1 VLQVLRHYLPLRKAL
16 LIASETLILALVVW
30 AVMSAHLWSD
40 PPRPVRLL
48 LANGGYTQGEAFWRC
63 LFSSVWI
70 AVMAQAALYLNELYD
85 FRVSSSRSDRSARYL
100 SAAGLAAVLAVVST
114 GLARLWE
121 LQGAL
126 DFPGLTFSR
135 TAQSLVFAVALAFL
149 SIALW
154 RRLFHRLLSVAKLN
168 ERVLILGTGD
178 LARTLIGEIGSA
190 GVGGYQVAG
199 VLPVQSRGRDEG
211 DPLGGAVR
219 YSGALRRREDDDSQG
234 GGRVLPL
241 RTAAGAEGT
250 AAGAE
255 GTAKPVRRSDAPRLL
270 PSEEPSE
277 LEPLPLLEP
286 LPGDTLHGLCQR
298 LRVDDIVVALQDR
311 RGTLPTEDL
320 LRCRLAGLTVAEGEA
335 LYERVTG
342 KIAVGAMR
350 PSYLIFNQ
358 GFVKHPF
365 SEAAKRAFDILCALV
380 GLALAWPFM
389 LATAL
394 AIKLDSPGPV
404 LYRQERSGR
413 FGRPIVVNKFRSMRQ
428 DAEKAT
434 GPTWAQEGDPRITK
448 VGRFI
453 RKTRLDELPQL
464 FNVLGGSMSMVGPRP
479 ERPVFIAELKEQIPY
494 YDQRHIVKP
503 GLTGWAQIN
512 YPYGNTVEDALQK
525 LQYDLFYIKYGSVPF
540 DLTICI
546 NTIKTVLLRKGT

>member
-1 VLQVLRHYLPLRKAL
+1 MLQVLRHYLPLRKAL
-16 LIASETLILALVVW
+16 LIASETLILALVIW

-48 LANGGYTQGEAFWRC
+48 LGNAGYTQGEAFWRC

-70 AVMAQAALYLNELYD
+70 AVLSQAALYLNELYD

-100 SAAGLAAVLAVVST
+100 SAAGLASVLAVSSA

-121 LQGAL
+121 LNGVL
-126 DFPGLTFSR
+126 DFPGLTFSQ
-135 TAQSLVFAVALAFL
+135 TAQSLVFATALSFGAI
-149 SIALW
+149 SQW
-154 RRLFHRLLSVAKLN
+154 RRLFHRLLSWAKLH

-178 LARTLIGEIGSA
+178 LARTLLREIGSE

-199 VLPVQSRGRDEG
+199 VLPVQGRRESES

-219 YSGALRRREDDDSQG
+219 YSGALRRREDDG
-234 GGRVLPL
+234 GARVLPL
-241 RTAAGAEGT
+241 RQAAGAESSP
-250 AAGAE
+250 GA
-255 GTAKPVRRSDAPRLL
+255 KAPS
-270 PSEEPSE
+270 PSESPRVGESPE
-277 LEPLPLLEP
+277 TEEQPLPILEP
-286 LPGDTLHGLCQR
+286 LPGETMQGLCQR

-320 LRCRLAGLTVAEGEA
+320 LRCRLAGLTVEEGEA

-380 GLALAWPFM
+380 GLTLAWPFM
-389 LATAL
+389 LGTAL
-394 AIKLDSPGPV
+394 AIKLDSPGPM

-413 FGRPIVVNKFRSMRQ
+413 FGRPIIVNKFRSMRQ
-428 DAEKAT
+428 DAEKNT
-434 GPTWAQEGDPRITK
+434 GPTWAKEGDPRITRI
-448 VGRFI
+448 GRFI

-479 ERPVFIAELKEQIPY
+479 ERPMFIAELKEQIPY

>member
-1 VLQVLRHYLPLRKAL
+1 MLQVLRHYLPLRKAL

-48 LANGGYTQGEAFWRC
+48 LANGGYTQAEAFWRC

-70 AVMAQAALYLNELYD
+70 AGLSQVALYLNELYD

-100 SAAGLAAVLAVVST
+100 SSAGLAAVLAVVST

-121 LQGAL
+121 LKGAL

-149 SIALW
+149 SVALW
-154 RRLFHRLLSVAKLN
+154 RRLFHRLLSVTKLS

-178 LARTLIGEIGSA
+178 LARTLIAAIGSA

-199 VLPVQSRGRDEG
+199 VLPVQDRRSAGG
-211 DPLGGAVR
+211 DSLGGAVR
-219 YSGALRRREDDDSQG
+219 YSGALRRREDDDPQG
-234 GGRVLPL
+234 GARVLPL
-241 RTAAGAEGT
+241 RTAAGAEGS
-250 AAGAE
+250 
-255 GTAKPVRRSDAPRLL
+255 AKPERRAEDPQPLL
-270 PSEEPSE
+270 NVDEAEQ
-277 LEPLPLLEP
+277 EPLQVLEP
-286 LPGDTLHGLCQR
+286 LPGETLLGLCQR
-298 LRVDDIVVALQDR
+298 LRVDDIVVALQNR

-320 LRCRLAGLTVAEGEA
+320 LRCRLAGLTVEEGEA

-380 GLALAWPFM
+380 GLTLAWPFM
-389 LATAL
+389 LGTAL
-394 AIKLDSPGPV
+394 AIKLDSPGPIF
-404 LYRQERSGR
+404 YRQERSGR

>member
-1 VLQVLRHYLPLRKAL
+1 MLQVLRHYLPLRKAL

-178 LARTLIGEIGSA
+178 LARTLLGEIGSA

-199 VLPVQSRGRDEG
+199 VLPVQNRGRDDS

-219 YSGALRRREDDDSQG
+219 YSGALRRREDDPTAG
-234 GGRVLPL
+234 GARVVPL
-241 RTAAGAEGT
+241 RTAAGAEGS
-250 AAGAE
+250 AE
-255 GTAKPVRRSDAPRLL
+255 PERRSDDPQPDAAADTP
-270 PSEEPSE
+270 EPM
-277 LEPLPLLEP
+277 PLLEP
-286 LPGDTLHGLCQR
+286 LPGETLRGLCQR
-298 LRVDDIVVALQDR
+298 LRVDDIVVAIQDR

-320 LRCRLAGLTVAEGEA
+320 LRCRLAGLTVEEGEA

-380 GLALAWPFM
+380 GLTLAWPFM

>member
-48 LANGGYTQGEAFWRC
+48 LANAGYTQSEAFWRC

-70 AVMAQAALYLNELYD
+70 AVIAQAALYLNELYD

-100 SAAGLAAVLAVVST
+100 SAAGLAAVLAVVAT

-135 TAQSLVFAVALAFL
+135 TAQSLVFAVALGFL
-149 SIALW
+149 GIAAW
-154 RRLFHRLLSVAKLN
+154 RRLFHRLLSLAKLN
-168 ERVLILGTGD
+168 ERVLILGTGE
-178 LARTLIGEIGSA
+178 LARTLLGEIGSA
-190 GVGGYQVAG
+190 GVGGYQVVG
-199 VLPVQSRGRDEG
+199 VLAVQSRGRDEG

-219 YSGALRRREDDDSQG
+219 YSGALRRRSGDSEG
-234 GGRVLPL
+234 GARVLPM
-241 RTAAGAEGT
+241 RSAVGAEGS
-250 AAGAE
+250 AE
-255 GTAKPVRRSDAPRLL
+255 AERQVVDPLHAPDALEVGR
-270 PSEEPSE
+270 
-277 LEPLPLLEP
+277 EPLPLLEP
-286 LPGDTLHGLCQR
+286 LPGETLLGLCQR
-298 LRVDDIVVALQDR
+298 LRVDDIVVAIQDR

-320 LRCRLAGLTVAEGEA
+320 LRCRLAGLTVEEGEA

-380 GLALAWPFM
+380 GLTLAWPFM
-389 LATAL
+389 IATAL

-413 FGRPIVVNKFRSMRQ
+413 FGRPIVVNKFRSMRP

-434 GPTWAQEGDPRITK
+434 GPTWAQEGDPRITR